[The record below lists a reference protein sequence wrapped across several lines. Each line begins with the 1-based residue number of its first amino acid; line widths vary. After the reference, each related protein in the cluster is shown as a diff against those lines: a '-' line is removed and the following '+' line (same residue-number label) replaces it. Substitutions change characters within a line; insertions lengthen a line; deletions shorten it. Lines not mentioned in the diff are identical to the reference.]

1 MRIIRSKEEIMRND
15 KLIGIIA
22 IVLSAAALVVGSI
35 ALIEGKRDVPEV
47 QAEPS
52 MIEQTSDD
60 DIQYVLYLGTN
71 DKDTNEPVYTPEEA
85 MEHVDAV
92 LTDYFY
98 GFTIQDARGG
108 WVNDDGSVA
117 HEYTIVIYLSD
128 TDLDQVHAACD
139 ALIEEFNQSSILI
152 QQNHTTT
159 EFYS

>member
-1 MRIIRSKEEIMRND
+1 MRND

-22 IVLSAAALVVGSI
+22 IVLSAAALVVGTI
-35 ALIEGKRDVPEV
+35 ALIEGNRDVPEV

-85 MEHVDAV
+85 MEHADAV

-139 ALIEEFNQSSILI
+139 ALIEEFNQSSVLI

>member
-1 MRIIRSKEEIMRND
+1 MRNE

-22 IVLSAAALVVGSI
+22 IALSAAALVVGSI
-35 ALIEGKRDVPEV
+35 ALIKGNRDIPEV
-47 QAEPS
+47 QAESS

-139 ALIEEFNQSSILI
+139 ALIEEFNQSSVLI